1 MTKFNESNMY
11 LKQENESLTVE
22 LQRLYRRIPEIE
34 ELNRL

>member
-1 MTKFNESNMY
+1 MDKFNESNIY
-11 LKQENESLTVE
+11 LKRENESLSDE